1 MISSYGILHSKKSI
15 EQYFNAKFY
24 QVGFE
29 PVFKADGFSHPLLP
43 IILDISPNIISGGS
57 WGLMPSWAKST
68 SYQNSSLNISVHT
81 LSNQKLNKEFIQNR
95 CLIIASHFFI
105 TEWLDE
111 KGINKDIYKI
121 GLEDSEIFCL
131 AGLYSIWKDK
141 CSNSNSL
148 TFTLLTKST
157 KVFNEKVSFTN
168 KISPLI
174 LRSQDEYLWLSGYD
188 LNFFTNSFDI
198 NLTGDIIG

>member
-1 MISSYGILHSKKSI
+1 MISSYGILLNKKSI
-15 EQYFNAKFY
+15 EKYFNAKFY
-24 QVGFE
+24 QAGFE

-68 SYQNSSLNISVHT
+68 SYQNSSLNISVHNI
-81 LSNQKLNKEFIQNR
+81 SNQKLNKEFIQNR

-111 KGINKDIYKI
+111 QGINKDIYKI
-121 GLEDSEIFCL
+121 GIEDLEIFCL

-141 CSNSNSL
+141 YSNSNSL

-157 KVFNEKVSFTN
+157 NVFNEKASFTN
-168 KISPLI
+168 KITPLI
-174 LRSQDEYLWLSGYD
+174 LTNQDESLWLSGYD
-188 LNFFTNSFDI
+188 LNFFTKNI
-198 NLTGDIIG
+198 ELILTKEIVE

>member
-1 MISSYGILHSKKSI
+1 MITSYGILKNKKSI
-15 EQYFNAKFY
+15 EQYLNAKFY
-24 QVGFE
+24 KAGFE
-29 PVFKADGFSHPLLP
+29 PVFATDGFSHQLMP
-43 IILDISPNIISGGS
+43 IILNSSPNIISGGS

-81 LSNQKLNKEFIQNR
+81 ISNNKLNKEFIQNR

-105 TEWLDE
+105 TVWLDE
-111 KGINKDIYKI
+111 QGINKEKYKI
-121 GLEDSEIFCL
+121 RLEDSEIFCL

-141 CSNSNSL
+141 YCNSNIL

-157 KVFNEKVSFTN
+157 NFFNEKVLFTN

-174 LRSQDEYLWLSGYD
+174 LRNQDESLWLSGYD
-188 LNFFTNSFDI
+188 LNFFTKSFDFS
-198 NLTGDIIG
+198 LTREIVG